1 VPRDKTGN
9 ATGNAELTAFLNS
22 PQGKFD
28 AQFKLKELFYSV
40 PDDNLQFAV
49 FSESD
54 FKKYG
59 DMVEPTFMTVET
71 MSIKE
76 GRFTIE
82 FKDSEKK

>member
-1 VPRDKTGN
+1 VPRDKN
-9 ATGNAELTAFLNS
+9 KTGNAEMTAFLNS

-28 AQFKLKELFYSV
+28 AQFKLKEKFFNI
-40 PDDNLQFAV
+40 PDDEVKFAV

-59 DMVEPTFMTVET
+59 DMVEPTFLTVET
-71 MSIKE
+71 MAFKG